1 MTIQQLNILV
11 QLATI
16 DNEIADKELNMIRIL
31 GKANG
36 IAEEEIDDLIKN
48 PRPIGDLKSLTN
60 DEKFEYLYN
69 IVQLMKID
77 RRVYKSEIVFCEE
90 MAIKLGYK
98 KSVVGEISSK
108 IYSDPSI
115 TADREELKQK
125 IQKFLQ

>member
-16 DNEIADKELNMIRIL
+16 DNEIAEKELNMIRIL

-36 IAEEEIDDLIKN
+36 IAEDEIDALIKN
-48 PRPIGDLKSLTN
+48 PRPIGDLKNLSD

-90 MAIKLGYK
+90 MAMKLGYK
-98 KSVVGEISSK
+98 KTVVGEISSK
-108 IYSDPSI
+108 VYSDPSI
-115 TADREELKQK
+115 TADREELKRKVQK
-125 IQKFLQ
+125 YLQ